1 MLRVSHYESD
11 YVDFALMRK
20 PGDPAWRRPQVGA
33 LAAISSQWT
42 LEPEERLLVSIPTG
56 SGKTAIATAL
66 PYLARAKRT
75 LVVVPST
82 ELRGQLSAA
91 FRSQQDLLAV
101 GALNRAS
108 PGPIVEEVKGRNI
121 DWSRLQ
127 QVDVVVA
134 LPNSISPD
142 HMDEADL
149 PDPGLF
155 DLLIIDEAHHAPAK
169 TWRAILDHFPSAR
182 AVLLTATPRRADGKL
197 LPGTHAYH
205 FPLRAAIAE
214 GIFHSVLPR
223 VLELGSPI
231 TDEAKDEAIAAE
243 VASQLSLA
251 EHATSVA
258 LIRVN
263 TVARAGIVQA
273 IYARKGVDAQVLIG
287 STSIADR
294 EDILGGWRAGRIRAV
309 VAVDMLGEG
318 VNVPNLRIVGYHDKH
333 KSTPATMQ
341 FIGRLARAN
350 AEYPQ
355 QSVLVTVHDEDV
367 YPALQGA
374 LRELYREDA
383 DWATILPTLIDE
395 EIERERRD
403 REYLSAFDDPPESF
417 DLAAVKP
424 LTRAVLLEVP
434 RGVPF
439 DPGFGEGVP
448 DGLQAGQR
456 LLGRH
461 IAYAGLNQHA
471 TQLVIITSET
481 EKPKW
486 YSGTELTRSVFEL
499 AVVSWQ
505 KSADINRSHL
515 LLLNAQDLGLLNAIR
530 EILDPSNILRN
541 GNPGFLQEAF
551 DSVERLSVSSV
562 GVRNTFAAVPGTPAY
577 ATFAGSGIDRG
588 LREADTNGRGL
599 GHAMAQVRVDS
610 GQATTAGLAVN
621 KSKYW
626 ETRYLGLR
634 DYEAFVVDLARRY
647 WFPRPTESGPLLPN
661 VSKGARTDEFHP
673 PVIAVELN
681 PALLGA
687 SYTLPD
693 GCPIEELEIAPLAD
707 REATQS
713 QVFLRVYDP
722 RDEGIDVWTAEMTVN
737 GKFTTLGG
745 SEELHRGMGNS
756 TTFNLLFEAHPP
768 LIYFGDGRSTMGPV
782 TFQPPRTE
790 SFLPDVDLVP
800 SSWESVDITRETP
813 RPNRTD
819 SIHEWVQETLVEVTP
834 EPGASRW
841 VLHNDGGGEIADHV
855 VIQRNLGGRMSIE
868 LWHSK
873 PSSNSTPG
881 VRVTDME
888 VVTQQAAKSRRHLT
902 DRQLWNRIGRRLT
915 GAESPRLTVLAG
927 DREDLLALCGLLPDR
942 SDESIAERPPHLD
955 SKIVIVQPGLSVQR
969 LQEGLHAGTISA
981 GQVREFLVFFHNA
994 VGGLARTEVRCS
1006 S

>member
-11 YVDFALMRK
+11 YVEFALMRK
-20 PGDPAWRRPQVGA
+20 PGDPAWRRPQIGA
-33 LAAISSQWT
+33 LTAISSQWT

-91 FRSQQDLLAV
+91 FRSQQDLLTV

-108 PGPIVEEVKGRNI
+108 PGPVVEEVRGRSI

-127 QVDVVVA
+127 RVDVVVA

-142 HMDEADL
+142 HMEEADL
-149 PDPGLF
+149 PDPALF

-182 AVLLTATPRRADGKL
+182 AVLLTATPRRADGKVV
-197 LPGTHAYH
+197 PGTHTYH
-205 FPLRAAIAE
+205 FPLRSAIAD
-214 GIFHSVLPR
+214 GIFHPVVPR
-223 VLELGSPI
+223 VVELASPI

-243 VASQLSLA
+243 VARQLDKE
-251 EHATSVA
+251 EHDTSVA

-263 TVARAGIVQA
+263 TIARAGRVQA
-273 IYARKGVDAQVLIG
+273 IYASKGVEAQVLIG
-287 STSIADR
+287 STSTDER
-294 EDILGGWRAGRIRAV
+294 TRILTGWRAGTIRAV
-309 VAVDMLGEG
+309 IAVDMLAEG
-318 VNVPNLRIVGYHDKH
+318 INVPNLRIVGYHDKH
-333 KSTPATMQ
+333 KSTQATMQ

-350 AEYPQ
+350 DAYPQ
-355 QSVLVTVHDEDV
+355 SSVLVTVHDEDV

-383 DWATILPTLIDE
+383 DWVTLLPTLIDE

-403 REYLSAFDDPPESF
+403 REYLRAFEDPPESF
-417 DLAAVKP
+417 NLSAVKP

-434 RGVPF
+434 LGVTF

-448 DGLQAGQR
+448 EGLRAGQR
-456 LLGRH
+456 VAGRH
-461 IAYAGLNQHA
+461 IAYAGLNEHA
-471 TQLVIITSET
+471 TQLVVITSES

-486 YSGTELTRSVFEL
+486 YAGTELTRSIFEL

-505 KSADINRSHL
+505 RSADINRSHL
-515 LLLNAQDLGLLNAIR
+515 LLVNAQDLTLLNAVR
-530 EILDPSNILRN
+530 GILDPSNLLRN
-541 GNPGFLQEAF
+541 GNPAFLQEAF

-562 GVRNTFAAVPGTPAY
+562 GVRNTFAAIPGTPAY

-610 GQATTAGLAVN
+610 GQSTTAGLAVS

-634 DYEAFVVDLARRY
+634 DYEAFAVDLARRY
-647 WFPRPTESGPLLPN
+647 WFPRSTESGPLLPN
-661 VSKGARTDEFHP
+661 VSKGERTDEFHP

-687 SYTLPD
+687 SYALPD
-693 GCPIEELEIAPLAD
+693 GRPLEELEIAPPDD
-707 REATQS
+707 RGATES
-713 QVFLRVYDP
+713 RVFLRIYDP
-722 RDEGIDVWTAEMTVN
+722 RDKDRDIWVAEMTVV
-737 GKFTTLGG
+737 GKLTTLAG
-745 SEELHRGMGNS
+745 SEELHRGMGNA
-756 TTFNLLFEAHPP
+756 TTFNALFEAHPP

-790 SFLPDVDLVP
+790 SFLPDVELVP
-800 SSWESVDITRETP
+800 VNWDGIDITRETP
-813 RPNRTD
+813 RPNRAD
-819 SIHEWVQETLVEVTP
+819 SIHDWVETTLKDVTP
-834 EPGASRW
+834 DPGASRW
-841 VLHNDGGGEIADHV
+841 VLHNDGGGEIADHI
-855 VIQRNLGGRMSIE
+855 VIARSPGGQVSIE
-868 LWHSK
+868 FWHSK
-873 PSSNSTPG
+873 PSSNARPG
-881 VRVTDME
+881 ARVKDME

-902 DRQLWNRIGRRLT
+902 DRQLWHRIGRRLT
-915 GAESPRLTVLAG
+915 GAESPRLKLLSG
-927 DREDLLALCGLLPDR
+927 DRADLLALCGLVPDR
-942 SDESIAERPPHLD
+942 SEESIAARAPHLN
-955 SKIVIVQPGLSVQR
+955 SKIVIVQPGLSIQR
-969 LQEGLHAGTISA
+969 LRDDLLANTISA
-981 GQVREFLVFFHNA
+981 GQVREFLIFFHNA
-994 VGGLARTEVRCS
+994 VGGLAGTEVRCS
-1006 S
+1006 E

>member
-1 MLRVSHYESD
+1 M
-11 YVDFALMRK
+11 
-20 PGDPAWRRPQVGA
+20 
-33 LAAISSQWT
+33 
-42 LEPEERLLVSIPTG
+42 
-56 SGKTAIATAL
+56 
-66 PYLARAKRT
+66 
-75 LVVVPST
+75 
-82 ELRGQLSAA
+82 
-91 FRSQQDLLAV
+91 QQ
-101 GALNRAS
+101 
-108 PGPIVEEVKGRNI
+108 I
-121 DWSRLQ
+121 
-127 QVDVVVA
+127 DVVVA
-134 LPNSISPD
+134 LPNSISPE
-142 HMDEADL
+142 HMEEAEL
-149 PDPGLF
+149 PDPELF

-205 FPLRAAIAE
+205 FPLRAAIMD
-214 GIFHSVLPR
+214 GIFHPVIPR
-223 VLELGSPI
+223 VLELGLPV

-243 VASQLSLA
+243 VASQLAQA

-263 TVARAGIVQA
+263 TVARAGRVQTM
-273 IYARKGVDAQVLIG
+273 YAAKGVDARVLIG
-287 STSIADR
+287 TTSVEDR
-294 EDILGGWRAGRIRAV
+294 SAILAGWRAGTIRAV
-309 VAVDMLGEG
+309 IAVDMLGEG
-318 VNVPNLRIVGYHDKH
+318 INVPNLRIVGYHDKH

-350 AEYPQ
+350 EEYPQ

-395 EIERERRD
+395 EIDRERRD
-403 REYLSAFDDPPESF
+403 REYLSAFEDPPESF
-417 DLAAVKP
+417 NLAAVKP

-434 RGVPF
+434 PGATFDPRFADGVP
-439 DPGFGEGVP
+439 EG
-448 DGLQAGQR
+448 LRAGQR
-456 LLGRH
+456 LAGRH
-461 IAYAGLNQHA
+461 IAYAGLNEHA
-471 TQLVIITSET
+471 TQLVVITSEP

-486 YSGTELTRSVFEL
+486 YVGGELTRSIFEL

-505 KSADINRSHL
+505 KSPDINRSHL
-515 LLLNAQDLGLLNAIR
+515 LLVNAQDLTLLNAVR
-530 EILDPSNILRN
+530 GVLDPSNILRN
-541 GNPGFLQEAF
+541 GNPAFLQEAF

-634 DYEAFVVDLARRY
+634 EYEAFAVDLARRY

-661 VSKGARTDEFHP
+661 ISKGERTDEFHP

-687 SYTLPD
+687 SFALPD
-693 GCPIEELEIAPLAD
+693 GRPLEQLEIAPTDD
-707 REATQS
+707 RDATEA
-713 QVFLRVYDP
+713 QVFLRMYDP
-722 RDEGIDVWTAEMTVN
+722 RNENVDIWVAEMTVT
-737 GKFTTLGG
+737 GQFTTLAG
-745 SEELHRGMGNS
+745 SEELHRGMGNP
-756 TTFNLLFEAHPP
+756 TTFNELFEAHPP

-790 SFLPDVDLVP
+790 SFLPDVVLIP
-800 SSWESVDITRETP
+800 SDWGGVDITRETP

-819 SIHEWVQETLVEVTP
+819 SIHEWVEKALSEAVP

-855 VIQRNLGGRMSIE
+855 VIQRTLGGRLSVE

-873 PSSNSTPG
+873 PSANVRPG
-881 VRVTDME
+881 ARVKDME

-902 DRQLWNRIGRRLT
+902 DRELWNRIGRRLT
-915 GAESPRLTVLAG
+915 GMESPRLTLVAG
-927 DREDLLALCGLLPDR
+927 DREDLLALCGLVPG
-942 SDESIAERPPHLD
+942 ES
-955 SKIVIVQPGLSVQR
+955 LSVVS
-969 LQEGLHAGTISA
+969 LPAGFSPSLT
-981 GQVREFLVFFHNA
+981 
-994 VGGLARTEVRCS
+994 
-1006 S
+1006 